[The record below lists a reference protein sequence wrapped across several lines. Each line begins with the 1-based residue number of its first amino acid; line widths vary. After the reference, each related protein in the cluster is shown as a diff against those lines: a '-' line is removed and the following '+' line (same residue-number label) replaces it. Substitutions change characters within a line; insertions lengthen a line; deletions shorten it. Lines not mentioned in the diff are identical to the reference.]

1 MIVEEGVRAEGLL
14 EPGYDWYVLSVT
26 TDPASLS
33 TPEFNG
39 VLASWREKVLARH
52 QAPVAP
58 PAPAAA
64 PAVDPTK
71 LTMGEILGALKPTQL
86 WTIVLGAAAI
96 VGGAFSLGARLLG
109 P

>member
-1 MIVEEGVRAEGLL
+1 M
-14 EPGYDWYVLSVT
+14 
-26 TDPASLS
+26 
-33 TPEFNG
+33 
-39 VLASWREKVLARH
+39 LASWREKVLARH
-52 QAPVAP
+52 QAPV
-58 PAPAAA
+58 APAAA